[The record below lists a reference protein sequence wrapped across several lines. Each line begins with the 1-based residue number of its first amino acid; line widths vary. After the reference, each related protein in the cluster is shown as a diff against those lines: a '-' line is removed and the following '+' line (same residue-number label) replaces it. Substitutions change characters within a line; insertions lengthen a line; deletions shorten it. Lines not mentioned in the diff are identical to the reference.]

1 MYKIKA
7 FVYNKNEFFCK
18 STGNTGSVAEAQTTS
33 PKCGICLDAASKTKS
48 GGCWLT
54 CDRSRY
60 YTAVYSWMGLMTI
73 FYIYST
79 YVCMS
84 VHSTKKVVSPIL
96 KMCTWEFRFRNVTK
110 TLMEEVPLT
119 KKWWCGTTNQNEG
132 ITACVCLALNS
143 FYLHT
148 VYVYM
153 WEWSSVQG
161 IVTPTRQHTIF
172 LRCIP
177 CTRILLQE
185 NHLSQYVSIFI
196 FNQL

>member
-60 YTAVYSWMGLMTI
+60 YTAAYSRMGLMTI
-73 FYIYST
+73 FYIYSK
-79 YVCMS
+79 YVCIYA
-84 VHSTKKVVSPIL
+84 HSTKKVVSPIL

-119 KKWWCGTTNQNEG
+119 KKW
-132 ITACVCLALNS
+132 
-143 FYLHT
+143 
-148 VYVYM
+148 
-153 WEWSSVQG
+153 
-161 IVTPTRQHTIF
+161 
-172 LRCIP
+172 
-177 CTRILLQE
+177 
-185 NHLSQYVSIFI
+185 
-196 FNQL
+196 